1 MSAVYIEYINDVGD
15 TETLSLNA
23 TTQVSVKAVSMVP
36 EQLVEAGYDVA
47 TNVINKGFDITFSG
61 IIASGNSDVDPVEYL
76 NKLYALRASR
86 QPFRVV
92 SGDPNVLTNVHSR
105 CLFKDITRNQNK
117 DVGIV
122 GSHTAYELSFSIKSI
137 RVADLAEVR
146 EVRQEEIDLLEPKK
160 STASTTKQVSNSEDE
175 LYRKAQYT
183 VNKYGVIHVS
193 NDTGKI
199 VLRNYKQRVTYTN
212 PPNTYE
218 LSGQEAV
225 DYVYEQSQ
233 QAQSR
238 LEKQREEAAKNSLI
252 KRGLT
257 AENFLPRF

>member
-1 MSAVYIEYINDVGD
+1 MSAVYIEYINSLGD

-23 TTQVSVKAVSMVP
+23 TTQVSVKAVSVVP
-36 EQLVEAGYDVA
+36 EQLVEAGYDVT

-76 NKLYALRASR
+76 NKLYALRDSR
-86 QPFRVV
+86 TYFRVV

-146 EVRQEEIDLLEPKK
+146 EVRPEEQDLLEPKK
-160 STASTTKQVSNSEDE
+160 STASTTKEVDDNRDSE
-175 LYRKAQYT
+175 LYRKAQAISGR
-183 VNKYGVIHVS
+183 NKRFNERRRGAGSGASDRETDVDVIYERLLSERAEREGTRVRNARVS
-193 NDTGKI
+193 
-199 VLRNYKQRVTYTN
+199 VRSLRR
-212 PPNTYE
+212 
-218 LSGQEAV
+218 
-225 DYVYEQSQ
+225 
-233 QAQSR
+233 
-238 LEKQREEAAKNSLI
+238 
-252 KRGLT
+252 
-257 AENFLPRF
+257 